1 MSRKSAAVLD
11 VRSSDVTVVIGQ
23 RGVNNT
29 FVIQG
34 MHTQPY
40 KGYADGEFFDT
51 KDLQEVVF
59 TALDEASA
67 EAGVRVRELYVGVP
81 AEFLFVRTQRCFT
94 RFENK
99 RKVVRA
105 DVQALAESEPQE
117 DFGGA
122 AVIRKQ
128 AAYYV
133 LSDRRR
139 AFDPVGM
146 VSNSL
151 EAQFCYFLADDRF
164 IDCMDN
170 FLAEYGVRRREYLPA
185 AQAQAVYLLPRS
197 ARAAG
202 AILWDVDKISMSF
215 DVVEGECVVWQ
226 QACSAGG
233 GHVTAQIYFEEK
245 AAAGVPFYVLEALIG
260 KINLASM
267 DEAGATVEYAD
278 RQATYTVSVSFLKG
292 CVQDGLDLLCDIF
305 GQCFEMSG
313 DPGLYYRPI
322 YLTGGGITEIRGVRE
337 YLSMRLGRPV
347 EILAPQ
353 VPSYDRAAQS
363 SVLSLLNMALERQRE
378 KSFLYKL
385 FHGIGG

>member
-1 MSRKSAAVLD
+1 MGRKSAAVLD
-11 VRSSDVTVVIGQ
+11 VRSSEVTVVIGQ

-40 KGYADGEFFDT
+40 KGYADAEFFDT
-51 KDLQEVVF
+51 RDLQEAVF
-59 TALDEASA
+59 AALDEASA
-67 EAGVRVRELYVGVP
+67 EAGVRVRELYIGVP
-81 AEFLFVRTQRCFT
+81 AEFLLVRTQRCFM

-105 DVQALAESEPQE
+105 DVQALYASDPQE

-122 AVIRKQ
+122 AVIRKE
-128 AAYYV
+128 AAYFV

-146 VSNSL
+146 VSSSL
-151 EAQFCYFLADDRF
+151 EGQFCYFLADGRF

-185 AQAQAVYLLPRS
+185 AQAQALYLLPRS
-197 ARAAG
+197 VRAAG
-202 AILWDVDKISMSF
+202 AILWDVDQISMSF
-215 DVVEGECVVWQ
+215 SVVEGEGVVWQ

-245 AAAGVPFYVLEALIG
+245 SASEIPFYVLEALVG

-267 DEAGATVEYAD
+267 DEAGVTVEYTD
-278 RQATYTVSVSFLKG
+278 RQATYTVSVAFLKS
-292 CVQDGLDLLCDIF
+292 CVQDGLDMLCDIF
-305 GQCFEMSG
+305 GQFFEMSG

-337 YLSMRLGRPV
+337 YLSMRLGRTV
-347 EILAPQ
+347 EILSPQ
-353 VPSYDRAAQS
+353 VPSFNKAAQS
-363 SVLSLLNMALERQRE
+363 SVLSLLDMALYRQRE

>member
-1 MSRKSAAVLD
+1 MMKKATAVLD
-11 VRSSDVTVVIGQ
+11 FGTSKVLVLLAEESAYQKVTITSAGMAQYDGFMNGEWNDAQSVDDAISSAIQVAEKKVGTSIKDV
-23 RGVNNT
+23 
-29 FVIQG
+29 
-34 MHTQPY
+34 
-40 KGYADGEFFDT
+40 
-51 KDLQEVVF
+51 
-59 TALDEASA
+59 
-67 EAGVRVRELYVGVP
+67 YVGVP
-81 AEFLFVRTQRCFT
+81 GEFIRIRTQRCVMN
-94 RFENK
+94 FENK

>member
-1 MSRKSAAVLD
+1 MDAAAEPLDGRQAEIAVAGDRPQLLPEGYLAFQELVGRFRHDVPMGADMLAVEPAEVL
-11 VRSSDVTVVIGQ
+11 RAARLIGQ
-23 RGVNNT
+23 DVEDVVEALQAAQRV
-29 FVIQG
+29 QG
-34 MHTQPY
+34 RQR
-40 KGYADGEFFDT
+40 A
-51 KDLQEVVF
+51 Q
-59 TALDEASA
+59 ALPTLPA
-67 EAGVRVRELYVGVP
+67 VGP
-81 AEFLFVRTQRCFT
+81 LF
-94 RFENK
+94 
-99 RKVVRA
+99 VRA